1 MDLAA
6 VRLEAAGG
14 ELQHEAIYAIPANV
28 SIWYVVEAPPNH
40 VCAYAE
46 FPDDEAAA
54 LAFCSAVNYR
64 RERLGESA
72 RVAVRV
78 VHYKA
83 HSSEI
88 LTKPSDSNRPSTEP
102 STGDGTEN

>member
-28 SIWYVVEAPPNH
+28 SIWYVVEAPPNQGY
-40 VCAYAE
+40 AYAE

-64 RERLGESA
+64 RERLGEGAQSGRPGCA
-72 RVAVRV
+72 LQGLLIRNP
-78 VHYKA
+78 HKA
-83 HSSEI
+83 
-88 LTKPSDSNRPSTEP
+88 L
-102 STGDGTEN
+102 